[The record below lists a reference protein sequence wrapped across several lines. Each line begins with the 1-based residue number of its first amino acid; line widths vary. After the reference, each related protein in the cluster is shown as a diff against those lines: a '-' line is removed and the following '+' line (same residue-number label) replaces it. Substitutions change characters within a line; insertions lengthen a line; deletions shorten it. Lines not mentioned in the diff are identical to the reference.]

1 VNRQIRRLG
10 IAMVML
16 FVILFAAVN
25 YLQVYGAS
33 GLANNSANPRTI
45 VQSFAID
52 RGEILAAD
60 GRTVLAKSVDTGK
73 HLRFQR
79 RYPQGPLYAHTTG
92 FFSLKCGISRLE
104 STYNDYLDASSND
117 LLGSTLS
124 DLILNRPKRGASV
137 ITTIVPKLQQV
148 AFQELQR
155 EAPNGGAVIAMNPST
170 GAVEA
175 MVTIP
180 QYDPNTLTQ
189 PNLDRQANA
198 CKRLTNASDQ
208 PFLSNATDQLYP
220 PGSTFKLVTL
230 SAALENGMT
239 LQSTVPNP
247 SELPLP
253 QTRLK
258 LHNFGGEHCAGG
270 APRITLEE
278 ALIESCNVAFGG
290 LGLRLGPQA
299 LFDQATAYGFD
310 QHVPFDIPFSEGHF
324 PAPSEFNDRQPAVAF
339 SAIGQFDVGANPLAM
354 NLVTSAIAN
363 GGVEMDPH
371 LVTEIRGPDGQVVK
385 SFGPSVF
392 GQPISPQTSADMT
405 KAMVQVVESS
415 RGTGSAA
422 RIPGVTVAGKTGTAQ
437 TSSGA
442 PHAWFTCFAPAQHP
456 QIAVTVVVL
465 NGGNLASD
473 ATGGQVAAP
482 VARAVVEA
490 ALGRG

>member
-1 VNRQIRRLG
+1 
-10 IAMVML
+10 MVML
-16 FVILFAAVN
+16 FVILFVAVN
-25 YLQVYGAS
+25 YLQVYGAN

-60 GRTVLAKSVDTGK
+60 GRTVLAKSVDTGRK
-73 HLRFQR
+73 LRFQR

-104 STYNDYLDASSND
+104 STYNDYLNASSND

-137 ITTIVPKLQQV
+137 ITTIDPKLQQV
-148 AFQELQR
+148 AFQELQQQ
-155 EAPNGGAVIAMNPST
+155 APNGGAVIAMNPST

-180 QYDPNTLTQ
+180 QYDPNELVQ
-189 PNLDRQANA
+189 PNLHRQENA
-198 CKRLTNASDQ
+198 CTRLTNDSSD
-208 PFLSNATDQLYP
+208 PLLSNATDQLYP

-230 SAALENGMT
+230 SAALENGKT

-247 SELPLP
+247 PELPLP
-253 QTRLK
+253 QTSLK

-270 APRITLEE
+270 APRISLEE
-278 ALIESCNVAFGG
+278 ALIESCNVAFGA
-290 LGLRLGPQA
+290 LGLELGPQA

-324 PAPSEFNDRQPAVAF
+324 PAPTEFKDQQAAVAF
-339 SAIGQFDVGANPLAM
+339 SAIGQFDVGANPLQMA
-354 NLVTSAIAN
+354 LVTSAIAN

-371 LVTEIRGPDGQVVK
+371 LVSEIRGPDGQVLK
-385 SFGPSVF
+385 SFGPDVF
-392 GQPISPQTSADMT
+392 GQPISPQTSADIT
-405 KAMVQVVESS
+405 KAMVEVVNQ
-415 RGTGSAA
+415 GTGTAA
-422 RIPGVTVAGKTGTAQ
+422 RIPGITVAGKTGTAQ
-437 TSSGA
+437 TASGA
-442 PHAWFTCFAPAQHP
+442 PHAWFTCFAPARNP

-465 NGGNLASD
+465 NGGNLSSD
-473 ATGGQVAAP
+473 ATGGRVAAP